1 VTEDMPQP
9 AAEAEPQRR
18 RGIRALGLSYGLPVL
33 LFAIIAGAMGYGL
46 YYLDPR
52 SLPSALID
60 EPVPEFDLPPLP
72 GHRFG
77 LRSEDLTGRV
87 ALVNV
92 FASWC
97 APCRIEHPL
106 LMDIARG
113 HGEELKIYGIAY
125 KDKPADTMAWL
136 ERLGDP
142 YNAVGVD
149 LNGRVAIDFGVYGV
163 PETYL
168 IRPDGT
174 IAYRHVGVL
183 TEHDWHR
190 ILAPM
195 VKALQR
201 QSPRGGS

>member
-1 VTEDMPQP
+1 MSGDGDTAQ
-9 AAEAEPQRR
+9 AEETATKP
-18 RGIRALGLSYGLPVL
+18 GLRALGLSYGLPIL

-46 YYLDPR
+46 YFLDPR
-52 SLPSALID
+52 SLPSAMID
-60 EPVPEFDLPPLP
+60 EPVPRFELPPLP
-72 GHRFG
+72 GSRHG
-77 LRSEDLTGRV
+77 LSSEDLSGHV

-106 LMDIARG
+106 FMEIARS

-125 KDKPADTMAWL
+125 KDKPDDTLAWL
-136 ERLGDP
+136 KRLGDP
-142 YNAVGVD
+142 YNAVGMD
-149 LNGRVAIDFGVYGV
+149 QSGRVAIDFGVYGV

-183 TEHDWHR
+183 SEQDWNR
-190 ILAPM
+190 TLAPM
-195 VKALQR
+195 VKALTR